1 MTIKLFIAFL
11 VFCLNTAIWITNAL
25 FPATPC
31 SPLFVCCRFFVPTE
45 LEHHSGWEEGER
57 MWQAIDTPPPR
68 KLWFFTVLYVPALWV
83 LFWDLQGCFWI
94 IAGYKPAFFSSLS
107 QFQSKPPIHAFTIIL
122 FKVKQQNKS
131 IANSHV
137 QFSKLS
143 ISAQRCAYK
152 VIFSAAVHAQA
163 REPCINPQLQWP
175 FL

>member
-11 VFCLNTAIWITNAL
+11 VFCLNTAIWTTNAL
-25 FPATPC
+25 FPAAPLLPLICLLLLLHANRRATLRVRGGREDVAGYWHATSSQTLLLHCALCAC
-31 SPLFVCCRFFVPTE
+31 SVSFL
-45 LEHHSGWEEGER
+45 LG
-57 MWQAIDTPPPR
+57 
-68 KLWFFTVLYVPALWV
+68 
-83 LFWDLQGCFWI
+83 LQGCFWI

-152 VIFSAAVHAQA
+152 VIFSAAVHAEA